1 MLTQN
6 TLETLRH
13 LKLHGMAQA
22 LEEQRDSPN
31 THALSF
37 EERLA
42 FLVDRERLSR
52 QNSRYR
58 GLLRDARLKVAQACV
73 EDVSYKGG
81 RGLDKAQIAALADG
95 AWIERGQN
103 LLMTGPTGSGKTWIA
118 CALAHQACRQGR
130 SARYWRVPRLFEEI
144 RTSHGDGSYLKLL
157 KRLAKTPILILDD
170 WGLIALSTQDR
181 ADLLEILD
189 DRLNARSTVICSQ
202 LPVDTWHAYLGE
214 PTLADAILDRIVHH
228 SHRIELKTKGESLRE
243 SLPLNGRPSDTK
255 RGAESRADD

>member
-6 TLETLRH
+6 TLETLRL
-13 LKLHGMAQA
+13 LKLHGMVHA
-22 LEEQRDSPN
+22 LEEQRDTPN
-31 THALSF
+31 THALAF

-42 FLVDRERLSR
+42 LLVDRERLHR
-52 QNSRYR
+52 QNGRYR

-73 EDVSYKGG
+73 EDINYKTH
-81 RGLDKAQIAALADG
+81 RGLERSQIAALADG
-95 AWIERGQN
+95 AWIQCGQN
-103 LLMTGPTGSGKTWIA
+103 LLITGPTGSGKTWIA
-118 CALAHQACRQGR
+118 CALAHQACRQGL
-130 SARYWRVPRLFEEI
+130 SGRYWRVPRLFEEI

-157 KRLAKTPILILDD
+157 KRLAKTPVLVLDD

-214 PTLADAILDRIVHH
+214 PTLADAILDRLVHH
-228 SHRIELKTKGESLRE
+228 SHRIELKTQGESLRKT
-243 SLPLNGRPSDTK
+243 LPQPAPPNTQPRS
-255 RGAESRADD
+255 

>member
-1 MLTQN
+1 MLMQN

-13 LKLHGMAQA
+13 LKLHGMARA
-22 LEEQRDSPN
+22 LEEQRETPN
-31 THALSF
+31 THALAF

-42 FLVDRERLSR
+42 LLVDRERLSR
-52 QNSRYR
+52 ENNRYR

-73 EDVSYKGG
+73 EDLHYKVT
-81 RGLDKAQIAALADG
+81 RGVDKSQIAALAEG
-95 AWIERGQN
+95 AWIQRGQN

-118 CALAHQACRQGR
+118 CALAHQACRQGL

-157 KRLAKTPILILDD
+157 KRLAKTALLVLDD

-202 LPVDTWHAYLGE
+202 LPVETWHTYLGE
-214 PTLADAILDRIVHH
+214 PTLADAIMDRIVHH
-228 SHRIELKTKGESLRE
+228 SHRIELKTQGESLRKT
-243 SLPLNGRPSDTK
+243 LPPPDSPTDSQRRP
-255 RGAESRADD
+255 

>member
-13 LKLHGMAQA
+13 LKLRGMAQA
-22 LEEQRDSPN
+22 LEEQRETPD

-37 EERLA
+37 EERFAL
-42 FLVDRERLSR
+42 LVDRERLSR
-52 QNSRYR
+52 DNGRYR
-58 GLLRDARLKVAQACV
+58 GLLRDARLKVAQACIEV
-73 EDVSYKGG
+73 VHYKAG
-81 RGLDKAQIAALADG
+81 RGIERSQIAALADG

-103 LLMTGPTGSGKTWIA
+103 LLITGPTGAGKTWIA

-130 SARYWRVPRLFEEI
+130 PAKYWRVPRLFQEL
-144 RTSHGDGSYLKLL
+144 RTAHGDGSYLKLL
-157 KRLAKTPILILDD
+157 KRLAKTPVLVLDD
-170 WGLIALSTQDR
+170 WGLIGLSTQDR

-189 DRLNARSTVICSQ
+189 DRLNARSTIICSQ

-228 SHRIELKTKGESLRE
+228 SHRIELETQGESLRE
-243 SLPLNGRPSDTK
+243 TFSPNAPS
-255 RGAESRADD
+255 SRVPNRRS

>member
-13 LKLHGMAQA
+13 LKLRGMAQA
-22 LEEQRDSPN
+22 LEEQRETPD
-31 THALSF
+31 TQALSF
-37 EERLA
+37 EERFAL
-42 FLVDRERLSR
+42 LVDRERLSR
-52 QNSRYR
+52 DNGRYR
-58 GLLRDARLKVAQACV
+58 GLLRDARLKVAQACI
-73 EDVSYKGG
+73 EDVHYKAG
-81 RGLDKAQIAALADG
+81 RGLERSQIAALADG

-130 SARYWRVPRLFEEI
+130 PAKYWRVPRLFQEL
-144 RTSHGDGSYLKLL
+144 RTAHGDGSYLKLL
-157 KRLAKTPILILDD
+157 KRLAKTPVLVLDD
-170 WGLIALSTQDR
+170 WGLIGLSTQDR

-228 SHRIELKTKGESLRE
+228 SHRIELETQGESLRE
-243 SLPLNGRPSDTK
+243 TLSPNAPPPLDPK
-255 RGAESRADD
+255 RRS

>member
-22 LEEQRDSPN
+22 LEEQRDTPN

-42 FLVDRERLSR
+42 LLVDRERLSR

-81 RGLDKAQIAALADG
+81 RGLDTAH
-95 AWIERGQN
+95 
-103 LLMTGPTGSGKTWIA
+103 GS
-118 CALAHQACRQGR
+118 
-130 SARYWRVPRLFEEI
+130 SA
-144 RTSHGDGSYLKLL
+144 
-157 KRLAKTPILILDD
+157 
-170 WGLIALSTQDR
+170 
-181 ADLLEILD
+181 
-189 DRLNARSTVICSQ
+189 
-202 LPVDTWHAYLGE
+202 
-214 PTLADAILDRIVHH
+214 DRIY
-228 SHRIELKTKGESLRE
+228 
-243 SLPLNGRPSDTK
+243 
-255 RGAESRADD
+255 